1 MISNFIPEKLIIS
14 VFEDLMKKKFKNY
27 YDLEYELFEKFN
39 DLLQVGEEQMM
50 QDCGKFLQIF

>member
-14 VFEDLMKKKFKNY
+14 VFKDLMKKKFKNY

-39 DLLQVGEEQMM
+39 DLLKVGEE
-50 QDCGKFLQIF
+50 